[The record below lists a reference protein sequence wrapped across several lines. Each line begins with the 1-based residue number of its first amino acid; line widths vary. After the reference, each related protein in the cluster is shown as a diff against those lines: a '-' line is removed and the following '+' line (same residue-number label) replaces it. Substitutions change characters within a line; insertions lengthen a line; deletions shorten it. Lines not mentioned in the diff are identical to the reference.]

1 MLLFIKHGNTVLDPK
16 ISKKFLSLY
25 AIYYYTICMIGHK
38 AILFVPIKP
47 CRRSTD
53 EEDFDD

>member
-1 MLLFIKHGNTVLDPK
+1 MEIPFWIQKYRKNSLV
-16 ISKKFLSLY
+16 SLY

>member
-1 MLLFIKHGNTVLDPK
+1 MEMPFWIQKYR
-16 ISKKFLSLY
+16 KKSLSLY
-25 AIYYYTICMIGHK
+25 AIHYHTTSMIGHK

-47 CRRSTD
+47 CRRSID